1 MEKDD
6 SLVYLLLLLEEY
18 IMAGCGCLLVIVA
31 AIVAMI
37 WITAIHITVVIL
49 SVALKVL
56 AVIAAVAC
64 AIFVVSIFVSK

>member
-1 MEKDD
+1 
-6 SLVYLLLLLEEY
+6 
-18 IMAGCGCLLVIVA
+18 MAGCGCLLVIVA

-56 AVIAAVAC
+56 AVITAVAC